1 MTDPIDSG
9 TPTDA
14 RLMLRVQGGELA
26 LMGVLFERHHQR
38 MFNFFLRLTGNRQVA
53 EDLVQECFLRML
65 RFRDTFRAD
74 GSYTAWMYQIGRNLS
89 ADHFRRHSREL
100 LCEDERELDD
110 VSPEPLPLEELES
123 SERVALVRRALMEL
137 PPDKR
142 EVLVLSR
149 FELLKYE
156 EIARLLD
163 CTVGAIKVRV
173 HRAVKE
179 LATAYRRLA
188 DETPR

>member
-1 MTDPIDSG
+1 MTERSDNSA
-9 TPTDA
+9 PTDGE
-14 RLMLRVQGGELA
+14 LMQRVQAGELA

-65 RFRDTFRAD
+65 RFRSTFRAD
-74 GSYTAWMYQIGRNLS
+74 GSYRAWMYQIGRNLS
-89 ADHFRRHSREL
+89 TDHFRKHSREVL
-100 LCEDERELDD
+100 SDDEEALDD
-110 VSPEPLPLEELES
+110 VSDEPLPLEELES
-123 SERVALVRRALMEL
+123 SERVHLVRRALMEL

-149 FELLKYE
+149 FELLRYA
-156 EIARLLD
+156 EIANLLD
-163 CTVGAIKVRV
+163 TTVGAIKVRV

-179 LATAYRRLA
+179 LRTTYQRLA
-188 DETPR
+188 RETSP